1 MEGKAVPEGYHSVNV
16 YLCVDGAA
24 RALDFYKAAFGATET
39 MRIDQPDGRI
49 GHAEIRIGDSTVMLS
64 DEFPEMGAT
73 GPKSLGGSPVMIHV
87 YVADAG
93 NSRIQRFS
101 SAGAFLSKFG
111 SVGTGNGQ
119 FNHPDSVEVDS
130 EGNVWVGDQSN
141 HRVQAFQIPLAQ
153 QPAQHARAAVDQYT
167 GIAAVAEQQIA
178 RTGPARGGI
187 GTVVA
192 EYRQHHGA
200 RPLL

>member
-73 GPKSLGGSPVMIHV
+73 GPKSLGGSPVMLHV
-87 YVADAG
+87 YVADAD
-93 NSRIQRFS
+93 
-101 SAGAFLSKFG
+101 ATVA
-111 SVGTGNGQ
+111 
-119 FNHPDSVEVDS
+119 
-130 EGNVWVGDQSN
+130 
-141 HRVQAFQIPLAQ
+141 
-153 QPAQHARAAVDQYT
+153 
-167 GIAAVAEQQIA
+167 AAVAAGATLVRPVADQFY
-178 RTGPARGGI
+178 GDRGGLVVDPFGHKWWVATRKEELSAEEI
-187 GTVVA
+187 VERAKANRGT
-192 EYRQHHGA
+192 GSGS
-200 RPLL
+200 PGS